1 MADKKSKGS
10 IKKHGSESKK
20 KAVADTGAV
29 EKTSVNKAAKKP
41 ANAATEK
48 AAEKAA
54 KARAKPVAKKAKP
67 TSRKSSARSAAK
79 DHYDIIVIGSGPAGE
94 AAAMNAR
101 KKGRSVAMVCD
112 HDQVGGSCTHWAT
125 IPSKALRH
133 AVKEVMVFNTNPLF
147 RDFGDARK
155 LSFQQI
161 LAHANRVKY
170 EQVRMR
176 TDFYERN
183 HVPIIK
189 GRAEFVD
196 RHTIKLIGKRRKLT
210 ADYFI
215 IATGSRPYRP
225 PDVDFDHPLMFD
237 SDTIL
242 RLGFSPRK
250 ATVIGAG
257 VIGCEYASI
266 FGGLGYKVELINPN
280 DSLLTFL
287 DTEISDALAYHLR
300 DLGVRS
306 RHNETYEKIEYHD
319 DYIVT
324 YLESGKK
331 IKSDIVLWANG
342 RAGNTEDLGLANIGL
357 EANSRGQLAV
367 NRHYQT
373 ALDNIYAAG
382 DVVGWPSLAGAAY
395 DQGRAACNAIVAPE
409 QSHHV
414 DEVATGIYTIPEIST
429 LGQTEAELTSR
440 KIPYEVGK
448 AFFKNTARAQIT
460 GEQVGMLKLIFHFE
474 TLEILGIHC
483 FGDQASEIV
492 HIGQAIMRQPGAANT
507 MKYFLTTTFN
517 YPTMAEAYRTAALD
531 GLNRVF

>member
-1 MADKKSKGS
+1 MAREKAKPSTSKKPASVRA
-10 IKKHGSESKK
+10 KKPVVSKK
-20 KAVADTGAV
+20 K
-29 EKTSVNKAAKKP
+29 KAAQP
-41 ANAATEK
+41 AKE
-48 AAEKAA
+48 
-54 KARAKPVAKKAKP
+54 
-67 TSRKSSARSAAK
+67 
-79 DHYDIIVIGSGPAGE
+79 HFDIIVIGAGPAGE
-94 AAAMNAR
+94 AAAMNAK
-101 KKGRSVAMVCD
+101 KKGKSVAMVCD
-112 HDQVGGSCTHWAT
+112 HEQVGGSCTHWAT

-133 AVKEVMVFNTNPLF
+133 AVKQVMAFNTNPLF
-147 RDFGDARK
+147 RDLGDAHK

-161 LAHANRVKY
+161 LTHADRVKY

-183 HVPIIK
+183 HVPIYK
-189 GRAEFVD
+189 GRASFID
-196 RHTIKLIGKRRKLT
+196 RNTIKLTGKRKKLS

-215 IATGSRPYRP
+215 LTTGSRPYRP
-225 PDVDFDHPLMFD
+225 PDVNFDHPRLFD

-242 RLGFSPRK
+242 NLDFSPRK
-250 ATVIGAG
+250 VTVIGAG

-266 FGGLGYKVELINPN
+266 FGALGYKVELINPN
-280 DSLLTFL
+280 ESLLTFL

-300 DLGVRS
+300 NLGVRS
-306 RHNETYEKIEYHD
+306 RHNESYERLEYHD
-319 DYIVT
+319 DYVIT

-342 RAGNTEDLGLANIGL
+342 RAGNTEDLNLAAVGLQ
-357 EANSRGQLAV
+357 ANSRGQLAV
-367 NRHYQT
+367 DKQYKT
-373 ALDNIYAAG
+373 EVENIYAAG

-395 DQGRAACNAIVAPE
+395 DQGRAASNAIVAPDQCYPVE
-409 QSHHV
+409 
-414 DEVATGIYTIPEIST
+414 EVATGIYTIPEIST
-429 LGQTEAELTSR
+429 LGMTEAELTR
-440 KIPYEVGK
+440 KKVPYEVGK

-460 GEQVGMLKLIFHFE
+460 GEQVGMLKLIFHFD

-507 MKYFLTTTFN
+507 MKYFLNTTFN

>member
-1 MADKKSKGS
+1 MADSKAKGKKQGSARHADKGQKSKRS
-10 IKKHGSESKK
+10 
-20 KAVADTGAV
+20 GAV
-29 EKTSVNKAAKKP
+29 KP
-41 ANAATEK
+41 AT
-48 AAEKAA
+48 
-54 KARAKPVAKKAKP
+54 
-67 TSRKSSARSAAK
+67 RSIPK
-79 DHYDIIVIGSGPAGE
+79 DHFDVIVIGSGPAGE
-94 AAAMNAR
+94 AAAMNAK
-101 KKGRSVAMVCD
+101 KKGKSVAMICD
-112 HDQVGGSCTHWAT
+112 HSKVGGSCTHWAT

-133 AVKEVMVFNTNPLF
+133 AVKEVMVFNSNPLF

-155 LSFQQI
+155 LTFQQI
-161 LAHANRVKY
+161 LTHANRVKY

-183 HVPIIK
+183 HVPVIK

-196 RHTIKLIGKRRKLT
+196 RHTIRLIGKRRKLT

-225 PDVDFDHPLMFD
+225 PDVDFDHPRMFD

-242 RLGFSPRK
+242 SLDFSPRK
-250 ATVIGAG
+250 VTVIGAG

-280 DSLLTFL
+280 ESLLTFL

-300 DLGVRS
+300 EMGVRS
-306 RHNETYEKIEYHD
+306 RHNEKYEKIEYHD
-319 DYIVT
+319 DHIVT

-342 RAGNTEDLGLANIGL
+342 RAGNTEDLGLDNIGL
-357 EANSRGQLAV
+357 QANSRGQLSV
-367 NRHYQT
+367 NRNYQT
-373 ALDNIYAAG
+373 AVDNIYAAG
-382 DVVGWPSLAGAAY
+382 DVVGWPALAGAAY
-395 DQGRAACNAIVAPE
+395 DQGRAASNAIVAPD
-409 QSHHV
+409 QCYPV

-429 LGQTEAELTSR
+429 LGQTEAELTR
-440 KIPYEVGK
+440 KKVPYEVGK

-460 GEQVGMLKLIFHFE
+460 GEQVGMLKLIFHFD

>member
-1 MADKKSKGS
+1 MVKGSGGATVRKKTTAAKTKKPVSKKS
-10 IKKHGSESKK
+10 SKQL
-20 KAVADTGAV
+20 
-29 EKTSVNKAAKKP
+29 AK
-41 ANAATEK
+41 E
-48 AAEKAA
+48 
-54 KARAKPVAKKAKP
+54 
-67 TSRKSSARSAAK
+67 
-79 DHYDIIVIGSGPAGE
+79 HFDIIVIGAGPAGE
-94 AAAMNAR
+94 AAAMNAK
-101 KKGRSVAMVCD
+101 KKGKSVAMICD
-112 HDQVGGSCTHWAT
+112 LDQVGGSCTHWAT

-133 AVKEVMVFNTNPLF
+133 AVKEVMAFNTNPLF
-147 RDFGDARK
+147 RDLGDARK

-183 HVPIIK
+183 HVPIYK
-189 GRAEFVD
+189 GRASFLD
-196 RHTIKLIGKRRKLT
+196 ANTIKLIGKRKKLS

-225 PDVDFDHPLMFD
+225 PDVDFEHPRMFD

-242 RLGFSPRK
+242 SLDFSPRK
-250 ATVIGAG
+250 VTVIGAG

-266 FGGLGYKVELINPN
+266 FGALGYKVELINPN
-280 DSLLTFL
+280 ASLLDFL

-300 DLGVRS
+300 NLGVRS
-306 RHNETYEKIEYHD
+306 RHNERYERLEYFD
-319 DYIVT
+319 DHVIT

-342 RAGNTEDLGLANIGL
+342 RAGNTEDLNLSILGL

-367 NRHYQT
+367 DKQYKT
-373 ALDNIYAAG
+373 AVDNIYAAG

-395 DQGRAACNAIVAPE
+395 DQGRAASNAIVAPE
-409 QSHHV
+409 QSYPV
-414 DEVATGIYTIPEIST
+414 EEVATGIYTIPEIST
-429 LGQTEAELTSR
+429 LGQTEAELTR
-440 KIPYEVGK
+440 KKVPYEVGK

-460 GEQVGMLKLIFHFE
+460 GEQVGMLKLIFHFD

-492 HIGQAIMRQPGAANT
+492 HIGQAIMRQPGSANT
-507 MKYFLTTTFN
+507 MKYFLNTTFN